1 MKIDSLKE
9 RRLKMA
15 LSFAKKSLRQDIF
28 SSVFPLNENV
38 HKMKTRNPEKYVIK
52 NGNTEVCSAFPPK
65 IVK

>member
-1 MKIDSLKE
+1 
-9 RRLKMA
+9 MA
-15 LSFAKKSLRQDIF
+15 FNFAKKSLRQDIF